1 VDAQRGAEYTG
12 DTLVSSAASETRT
25 ADGAAEGARCDD
37 GPGDGVEV
45 SKSGK
50 GLCITYSFAM
60 LGRVIAAPIRP
71 HKLAEK
77 SPSDLGSYTN
87 AVERRTTPRRS
98 ET

>member
-50 GLCITYSFAM
+50 GTVYYILLCYARTCDRRANQATQV
-60 LGRVIAAPIRP
+60 GR
-71 HKLAEK
+71 EK
-77 SPSDLGSYTN
+77 SVRFG
-87 AVERRTTPRRS
+87 VVHERRRTEDNAKTV
-98 ET
+98 